1 MKEEVRQYNAT
12 QKWNT
17 EQAALNRQH
26 DKELQEIKHGYDK
39 EIQEIQHGY
48 DKKLA
53 EIEQNYKIAYLN
65 AQTEKEKE
73 ILKIQHENDIK
84 KLNQQLAN
92 EKALAKYEYDLKAQ
106 SVKIS
111 GGSGSSGS
119 KKSSGSSSGSAKV
132 SGGSGSVSGGSNP
145 SVNTKSKLTL
155 GKGPISDTKAA
166 EMVNNG
172 TATATIKNNQVY
184 LSPATYIPTK
194 LQNLQSTVKTT
205 NKKTG
210 LYPGGTGINKWGSM
224 K

>member
-1 MKEEVRQYNAT
+1 MKEEVRQYNET

-17 EQAALNRQH
+17 EQAQLNRQH

-48 DKKLA
+48 DKQLA

-106 SVKIS
+106 GVKIT
-111 GGSGSSGS
+111 GGSGS
-119 KKSSGSSSGSAKV
+119 
-132 SGGSGSVSGGSNP
+132 GGSRKTMNSVKY
-145 SVNTKSKLTL
+145 SVNNVANKNAVSDASNASVNAKSKLTL

-166 EMVNNG
+166 EMVNSG
-172 TATATIKNNQVY
+172 KATATVKNNQVY
-184 LSPATYIPTK
+184 LAPAKYIPTK
-194 LQNLQSTVKTT
+194 LQQLQSTVKT
-205 NKKTG
+205 NKGNERRKA
-210 LYPGGTGINKWGSM
+210 PFN
-224 K
+224 